1 MVAHA
6 SPEPANMAMPQTVPW
21 TREDL
26 ARLPDDGNRYEV
38 LGGALLVTPPP
49 SDVHQEIVAWLSASL
64 TPFVMEHALGLV
76 HHPRSVVVI
85 GTEQLE
91 PDLMVRPIA
100 PLRGWEHAPRPIL
113 VVEILSRSTRRRDL
127 EARRRFYMRAGIAEY
142 WIVDR
147 HARAVLRCKASGLEE
162 RVTTVLT
169 WSPDGAGASLD
180 LDLAALFA
188 RTEARDPG

>member
-1 MVAHA
+1 
-6 SPEPANMAMPQTVPW
+6 MPQKLSW

-26 ARLPDDGNRYEV
+26 SRLPDDGNRYEV

-49 SDVHQEIVAWLSASL
+49 SDAHQEIVAWLSAYL
-64 TPFVMEHALGLV
+64 TPFVMEHTPGLV

-100 PLRGWEHAPRPIL
+100 PLRGWEQAPLPIL
-113 VVEILSRSTRRRDL
+113 VIEVISRSTRQRDL
-127 EARRRFYMRAGIAEY
+127 EAKRRFYMRAGIAEY

-147 HARAVLRCKASGLEE
+147 HARAVVRCTASEAQE

-169 WSPDGAGASLD
+169 WAPEGAPATLD
-180 LDLAALFA
+180 LDVAALFA
-188 RTEARDPG
+188 RTQPGDPSSPE